1 MDHSELLKSSF
12 REAVRFEESG
22 REFFLKAANAS
33 KNPMAKEI
41 FTNLANEELKHIKR
55 IKEVYDQLVSNNLFP
70 DVLPKSDNLPWKSI
84 FKDALEKFKDIVN
97 PQMLELDS
105 IKLGLDFESKGYK
118 MYDELSKKAANPIEK
133 SFFETLR
140 DEEEGHYLVIENL
153 KKFIENPVDWYGELE
168 HHIFEG

>member
-1 MDHSELLKSSF
+1 MDHSELLKNSF
-12 REAVRFEESG
+12 KEAVKFEESG
-22 REFFLKAANAS
+22 REFFIKAANAS

-41 FTNLANEELKHIKR
+41 FSNLANEELKHIKR
-55 IKEVYDQLVSNNLFP
+55 IKEVYDHLVSNNSFP
-70 DVLPKSDNLPWKSI
+70 EVLPKSDNLPWKNI
-84 FKDALEKFKDIVN
+84 FKDALEKFKDFVN

-118 MYDELSKKAANPIEK
+118 MYDELAKKAANPIEK

-140 DEEEGHYLVIENL
+140 DEEEGHYLAIENL
-153 KKFIENPVDWYGELE
+153 KKFIENPVDWYGEFE